1 MIIRSIM
8 LTWPH
13 TIGQELHS
21 YTIFLL
27 SSWHADDNEHTLSI
41 HGNLRALASYLVHGS
56 GLTPAATQYTRPTLV
71 TNIGSHHP
79 NLVGCFIRVDKSGF
93 IPAATLH
100 TISMMVIIEISY
112 DLLGGLSKVVIDLL
126 VRLFKAGVS
135 LSQNTRKSLHLLEE
149 TYKLI
154 AS

>member
-1 MIIRSIM
+1 
-8 LTWPH
+8 
-13 TIGQELHS
+13 
-21 YTIFLL
+21 
-27 SSWHADDNEHTLSI
+27 
-41 HGNLRALASYLVHGS
+41 
-56 GLTPAATQYTRPTLV
+56 
-71 TNIGSHHP
+71 
-79 NLVGCFIRVDKSGF
+79 VDKSGF

>member
-1 MIIRSIM
+1 
-8 LTWPH
+8 
-13 TIGQELHS
+13 
-21 YTIFLL
+21 
-27 SSWHADDNEHTLSI
+27 
-41 HGNLRALASYLVHGS
+41 
-56 GLTPAATQYTRPTLV
+56 
-71 TNIGSHHP
+71 
-79 NLVGCFIRVDKSGF
+79 VDKSGF

-135 LSQNTRKSLHLLEE
+135 VSQNIRKSLHLLEE